1 MSNFNVITGKNGSG
15 KSSLL
20 KFIKDKLEFLHQ
32 NSEKISLAEFPLKS
46 EHFIEKDNE
55 NVNEKVIPLI
65 LKVNETVETIG
76 DETFFRECIEN
87 DTEYTLNKTNSS
99 FEYYNFCF
107 DKGEHFK
114 LA

>member
-1 MSNFNVITGKNGSG
+1 M
-15 KSSLL
+15 
-20 KFIKDKLEFLHQ
+20 
-32 NSEKISLAEFPLKS
+32 AEFPLKS

-107 DKGEHFK
+107 DKEEHFK